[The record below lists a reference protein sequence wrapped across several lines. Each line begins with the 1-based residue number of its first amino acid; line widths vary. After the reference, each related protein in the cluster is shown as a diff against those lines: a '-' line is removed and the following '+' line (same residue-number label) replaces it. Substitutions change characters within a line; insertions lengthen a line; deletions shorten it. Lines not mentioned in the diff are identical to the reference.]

1 MSADPG
7 APPRRRSV
15 ALGVA
20 ALLGCCAAHAL
31 IVGGVAATSIA
42 LLGIPAVVVVA
53 GLVGLRYLRL
63 RR

>member
-1 MSADPG
+1 MTAEPG

-20 ALLGCCAAHAL
+20 AVLGCCAAHAL
-31 IVGGVAATSIA
+31 IVGGVAATSMA

-53 GLVGLRYLRL
+53 GLVGLRYLRY